1 MSMKNLRYNVLWVF
15 ASVIFI
21 GFIHSDVSAAP
32 DSLTFIGH
40 ASVKIKTSE
49 GKIIYI
55 DPYAGTAA
63 DYSDSADI
71 VLITHQHYD
80 HNNLSLI
87 KRKTG
92 CVVFTNAEAI
102 VGGVYQ
108 SVTVGTVKIDGVA
121 AYNANHPK
129 STSVGFV
136 VEFDGI
142 RLYHTGDTGKIDEM
156 AELAA
161 RTITYALLCMDGIYN
176 MTPEAATEAA
186 AMIQAQHDIP
196 IHTMPPPDTYNE
208 AIVARFTPPNKLVI
222 RNGESIE
229 LSSGSTSVG
238 SAHNRPSSFFLGQ
251 NYPNPFNP
259 STKIDYTIPTSGF
272 VSVKIYNAIGQEVAS
287 LVNSTQPA
295 GTYSVEWQAN
305 DFPSGV
311 YFYRIETGECAAT
324 KKLILLR

>member
-1 MSMKNLRYNVLWVF
+1 MKTVLDHILVTL
-15 ASVIFI
+15 FI
-21 GFIHSDVSAAP
+21 VCLVGILPIDISATP

-80 HNNLSLI
+80 HNNLSLT

-142 RLYHTGDTGKIDEM
+142 KLYHSGDTGKIDEM
-156 AELAA
+156 AELTA
-161 RTITYALLCMDGIYN
+161 RSITYALLCMDGIYN

-196 IHTMPPPDTYNE
+196 IHTMPPPDTYSD
-208 AIVARFTPPNKLVI
+208 AIVARFTSPNKLIV

-229 LSSGSTSVG
+229 LHSTTAIGTVPEVP
-238 SAHNRPSSFFLGQ
+238 ASFSLGP

-259 STKIDYTIPTSGF
+259 STRIEYTTAKSVF
-272 VSVKIYNAIGQEVAS
+272 VSLKIFTITGQEVAS
-287 LVNSTQPA
+287 LVNSPQPA
-295 GTYSVEWQAN
+295 GTHGVEWHAGN
-305 DFPSGV
+305 FPSGV
-311 YFYRIETGECAAT
+311 YLYRIEAGEFTAT
-324 KKLILLR
+324 RKLVLLK